1 MKLQITLLVLFC
13 FITTGC
19 ATNPVTGKSELVL
32 LSESAEIALGTKHY
46 RPTQQGEGGLY
57 LMDSELTSYVNQ
69 VGARLAAVSDRA
81 LPYEF
86 VVLNDSTPNA
96 WALPGGKI
104 AINRGLLLALE
115 NEAEL
120 AAVLGHEIVHA
131 AAKHGVKSIQRA
143 ILLQGAVQLAAIGV
157 RDNEYADYIV
167 DGAALGAQ
175 LATTRY
181 GRKAELEA
189 DLYGMKY
196 MALAGYDPDAAA
208 SLQEKFVAL
217 NDNRE
222 QNWLQGLFASHPPA
236 EDRVAKNAETSA
248 TLKSA
253 SAKDWE
259 IGEQRYQQHLAY
271 LRNKQPAY
279 QAFDQAL
286 SLLAK
291 DETAVALK
299 RVNRALQLEPGEAR
313 FHGLKAEIALN
324 RGNYRGAI
332 KSYDDALH
340 RDDGYYEYYLGRGAS
355 HARLRNYQQAKL
367 DLERSNALLPTSQ
380 ATYELGE
387 LELATGNRSTAKQY
401 FFRAANTSGPHGES
415 ARSAFV
421 RLDITDNPSAY
432 FSAQSKIKDGRFYSV
447 VANNSGIRVRSVMV
461 QFYAVIN
468 DRAYQARRSIATM
481 ETGTSV
487 GIYPG
492 WRVREE
498 DQVEGIDV
506 KVIDVRL

>member
-1 MKLQITLLVLFC
+1 MKFQITLLVLFC
-13 FITTGC
+13 FITAGC

-32 LSESAEIALGTKHY
+32 MSESAEIAIGTKHY
-46 RPTQQGEGGLY
+46 RPSQQAEGGLY
-57 LMDSELTSYVNQ
+57 LMDPELTSYVNQ
-69 VGARLAAVSDRA
+69 VGARLAAVSDRP

-86 VVLNDSTPNA
+86 VVLNDSIPNA

-131 AAKHGVKSIQRA
+131 AARHSAKNLQRA
-143 ILLQGAVQLAAIGV
+143 ILLQSAVLLTAIGM
-157 RDNEYADYIV
+157 RDNEYADYV
-167 DGAALGAQ
+167 VSGAALGAQ
-175 LATTRY
+175 LVSTRY
-181 GRKAELEA
+181 GRNEELES

-196 MALAGYDPDAAA
+196 MARAGYDPDAAV

-217 NDNRE
+217 HDNRE

-253 SAKDWE
+253 PAKDWE

-271 LRNKQPAY
+271 LRRKQPAY

-313 FHGLKAEIALN
+313 FHGLRAGIALN
-324 RGNYRGAI
+324 RGNYRDAI
-332 KSYDDALH
+332 KSYDDALR
-340 RDDGYYEYYLGRGAS
+340 RDDGYYEYYLGKGAA
-355 HARLRNYQQAKL
+355 HAKLGNYQQARL
-367 DLERSNALLPTSQ
+367 DLERSNALLPTQS

-387 LELATGNRSTAKQY
+387 LELATGNRSAAKQY
-401 FFRAANTSGPHGES
+401 FFQAANGSGSLGES

-432 FSAQSKIKDGRFYSV
+432 FSAQSQIKNGRFYSV
-447 VANNSGIRVRSVMV
+447 VANNSGIRVRSAVV

-468 DRAYQARRSIATM
+468 DRAYQARKSIATM
-481 ETGTSV
+481 EAGASV

-492 WRVREE
+492 WRIREE
-498 DQVEGIDV
+498 DQVEDIDV
-506 KVIDVRL
+506 KVIGVRL